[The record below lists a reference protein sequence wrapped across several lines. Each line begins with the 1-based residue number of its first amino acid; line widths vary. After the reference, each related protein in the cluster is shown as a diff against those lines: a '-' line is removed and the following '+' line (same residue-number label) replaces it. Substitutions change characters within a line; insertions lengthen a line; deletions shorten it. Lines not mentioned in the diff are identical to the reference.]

1 LVKFLKEFWP
11 YPSSLNPAVR
21 YPIEP
26 LLNMSDNN
34 LSQYLLIFRE
44 NEDAPEIAPEEMEGM
59 FATWFAWAERLGAV
73 GKYDGGNPLTEE
85 GKVVRGNAGESMTD
99 GPFVEAKEVLCGYF
113 LIKAANM
120 AEACEIAKECPGL
133 PRGMSVEVRPI
144 MVH

>member
-1 LVKFLKEFWP
+1 
-11 YPSSLNPAVR
+11 
-21 YPIEP
+21 
-26 LLNMSDNN
+26 MSEEN

-44 NEDAPEIAPEEMEGM
+44 SDDAPEIAPEEMEAM
-59 FATWFAWAERLGAV
+59 FATWFAWADRLGAV

-85 GKVVRGNAGESMTD
+85 GRVVRGDKGESVTD

-113 LIKAANM
+113 LIKAADM
-120 AEACEIAKECPGL
+120 DEACAIARDCPGL